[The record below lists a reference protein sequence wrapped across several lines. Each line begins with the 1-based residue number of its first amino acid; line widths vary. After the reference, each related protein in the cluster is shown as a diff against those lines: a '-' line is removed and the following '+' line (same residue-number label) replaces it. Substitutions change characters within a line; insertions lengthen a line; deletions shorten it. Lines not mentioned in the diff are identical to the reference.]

1 MEDCQMAIPIHGIR
15 EEPRN
20 MAKDDL
26 LELVG
31 TVQEV
36 LPGSMFRVKVDD
48 VDKVLICYTGGKLK
62 QHKIKIILG
71 DRVKIEVSPYDLTKG
86 RVTYRL

>member
-1 MEDCQMAIPIHGIR
+1 
-15 EEPRN
+15 
-20 MAKDDL
+20 MAKSDL
-26 LELVG
+26 IELTGAVE
-31 TVQEV
+31 EV
-36 LPGSMFRVKVDD
+36 LPGNMFRVKVDNLSNI
-48 VDKVLICYTGGKLK
+48 LICYTSGKLN

>member
-1 MEDCQMAIPIHGIR
+1 
-15 EEPRN
+15 
-20 MAKDDL
+20 MAKSDL
-26 LELVG
+26 IELTGAVE
-31 TVQEV
+31 EV
-36 LPGSMFRVKVDD
+36 LPGNMFRVKVDNLSNIL
-48 VDKVLICYTGGKLK
+48 VGYTSGKLK

>member
-1 MEDCQMAIPIHGIR
+1 
-15 EEPRN
+15 

-26 LELVG
+26 IELTG
-31 TVQEV
+31 TVIEV
-36 LPGSMFRVKVDD
+36 LPGSMYRIKLDD
-48 VDKVLICYTGGKLK
+48 NDSVLTCYTGGKLK

-71 DRVKIEVSPYDLTKG
+71 DRVKIEVSMYDLTKG